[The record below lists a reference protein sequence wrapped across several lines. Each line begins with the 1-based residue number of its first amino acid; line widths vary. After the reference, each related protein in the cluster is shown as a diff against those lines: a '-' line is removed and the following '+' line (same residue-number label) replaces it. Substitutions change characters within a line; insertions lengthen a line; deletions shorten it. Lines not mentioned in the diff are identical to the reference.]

1 MIKAVNRAKMEAQ
14 EKLQQNDIG
23 KVEGEDAEKKSG
35 MASGQQT
42 TTTEHI
48 STTTTGEDGLVY
60 NWIGETGMAL
70 SQSWADIERPTAT
83 WDTFAGV
90 LNCSSVDYKS
100 FRESPSRTDHN
111 YLHLQVSV

>member
-1 MIKAVNRAKMEAQ
+1 MEAH
-14 EKLQQNDIG
+14 EKLQQNDIPG
-23 KVEGEDAEKKSG
+23 KVEDEEAEKKSG
-35 MASGQQT
+35 VASGRQ
-42 TTTEHI
+42 TTTEH
-48 STTTTGEDGLVY
+48 TTTGEDELVY